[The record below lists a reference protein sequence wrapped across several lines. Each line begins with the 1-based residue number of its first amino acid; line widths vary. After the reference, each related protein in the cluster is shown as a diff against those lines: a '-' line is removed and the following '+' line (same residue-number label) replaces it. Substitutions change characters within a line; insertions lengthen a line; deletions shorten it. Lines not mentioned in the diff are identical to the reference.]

1 MSKTK
6 TYILLIT
13 CIIAEIII
21 LIIDK
26 AFFNF
31 FTAILVAVISLVNLM
46 ALLLHRFIPEIKGI
60 KVLFIYLA
68 NLIAFFY
75 LGDAFGVSYFNNAY
89 VIHYIAIGVAVG
101 VLCCII
107 ETKVL
112 KHKINFKSFIVTI
125 ICSGLLLLTM
135 LSFVN
140 VRLDFNDKNIITAT
154 VTDKSASSNR
164 SLKYSLEITAK
175 NDEYKDLTVGVDYKK
190 SKDTNIGDNIDITCQ
205 KGLFGVEYYYYDNT
219 KDKDF
224 YYDFWSFFG
233 VIVDDDDEF
242 HSYVD
247 SIEKKD
253 FD

>member
-89 VIHYIAIGVAVG
+89 VIHYTAIGVAVG
-101 VLCCII
+101 ALCCII
-107 ETKVL
+107 ETKV
-112 KHKINFKSFIVTI
+112 
-125 ICSGLLLLTM
+125 
-135 LSFVN
+135 
-140 VRLDFNDKNIITAT
+140 
-154 VTDKSASSNR
+154 
-164 SLKYSLEITAK
+164 
-175 NDEYKDLTVGVDYKK
+175 
-190 SKDTNIGDNIDITCQ
+190 
-205 KGLFGVEYYYYDNT
+205 
-219 KDKDF
+219 
-224 YYDFWSFFG
+224 
-233 VIVDDDDEF
+233 
-242 HSYVD
+242 
-247 SIEKKD
+247 
-253 FD
+253 